1 MKDLDLYVKFIEI
14 LAMIFI
20 EIKII
25 GYFCRERKK
34 NIKECFQH
42 RLIGKDRFKRWIIM
56 FCLSLIRS

>member
-20 EIKII
+20 EVKII

-34 NIKECFQH
+34 NIKECLQH
-42 RLIGKDRFKRWIIM
+42 RLIGKDRFKK
-56 FCLSLIRS
+56 